1 MSNIKLESFEDPVES
16 RSGSTRIRVPVS
28 TESAFSN
35 KNIGQ
40 KLLKIKFAKILF
52 FRLTSKWLSKP
63 GLPETIFDI

>member
-40 KLLKIKFAKILF
+40 KLLKKKIRKNF
-52 FRLTSKWLSKP
+52 
-63 GLPETIFDI
+63 IF

>member
-1 MSNIKLESFEDPVES
+1 MSNIKLESIEDPVES

-40 KLLKIKFAKILF
+40 KLLKKKIRKNFIFQVDQQMAKYARVAGDHF
-52 FRLTSKWLSKP
+52 
-63 GLPETIFDI
+63 